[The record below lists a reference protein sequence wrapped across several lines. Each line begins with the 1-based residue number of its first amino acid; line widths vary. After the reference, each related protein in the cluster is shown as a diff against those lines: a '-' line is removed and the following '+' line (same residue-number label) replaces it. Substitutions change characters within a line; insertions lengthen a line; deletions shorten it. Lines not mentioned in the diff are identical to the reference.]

1 MLSTWRHLPAAGH
14 RRMPWA
20 NGGGTT
26 AEVATGPHNTGPQH
40 TGPEHSGAW
49 HWRLSIADVDADGP
63 FSSLPGIDRH
73 ILVAHGDGM
82 ALSVDG
88 TTHLLRPG
96 EPPFPFAGEAVTTC
110 RLLGGPINDL
120 NLMVRREQAF
130 GALRRV
136 HLAAGDTCTPDA
148 ADVAVVLL
156 NGAAEVEGAPLRQ
169 FDALV
174 ALGPGDAPTI
184 AATQPTDL
192 AVASVYSRDAHGL
205 L

>member
-26 AEVATGPHNTGPQH
+26 AEVATGPHDTSTAHGEP
-40 TGPEHSGAW
+40 W

-88 TTHLLRPG
+88 TTHLVRPG
-96 EPPFPFAGEAVTTC
+96 EPPLPFAGEAVTTC

-120 NLMVRREQAF
+120 NLMVRRDQAL

-136 HLAAGDTCTPDA
+136 HLAAGDSCTPGA

-156 NGAAEVEGAPLRQ
+156 HGAAEVEGAPLRR

-174 ALGPGDAPTI
+174 TLGPGDAPTI
-184 AATQPTDL
+184 VATEPTDL

>member
-1 MLSTWRHLPAAGH
+1 MLTSWLHLPATGH

-26 AEVATGPHNTGPQH
+26 AEVATSPHNTGPHNTGP
-40 TGPEHSGAW
+40 W
-49 HWRLSIADVDADGP
+49 HWRLSIADVEADGP

-82 ALSVDG
+82 ALTIDG
-88 TTHLLRPG
+88 TTHVVRSG
-96 EPPFPFAGEAVTTC
+96 EPPLPFAGEAVTTC

-120 NLMVRREQAF
+120 NLMVRRDLAT

-136 HLAAGDTCTPDA
+136 HLASGDVYAPSAD
-148 ADVAVVLL
+148 DVAVVLL
-156 NGAAEVEGAPLRQ
+156 GGTADADGTTMHR
-169 FDALV
+169 FDALI
-174 ALGPGDAPTI
+174 ALRADGPPTI
-184 AATQPTDL
+184 VATKPTDL

>member
-1 MLSTWRHLPAAGH
+1 
-14 RRMPWA
+14 MPWA

-26 AEVATGPHNTGPQH
+26 AEVATGPRH

-49 HWRLSIADVDADGP
+49 HWRLSIADVESDGP

-82 ALSVDG
+82 ALTIDG
-88 TTHLLRPG
+88 TTHIVRPG
-96 EPPFPFAGEAVTTC
+96 EPPLPFAGEAVTTC

-120 NLMVRREQAF
+120 NLMVRRDLAT

-136 HLAAGDTCTPDA
+136 HLASGDSFTPGAD
-148 ADVAVVLL
+148 DVAVVLL
-156 NGAAEVEGAPLRQ
+156 GGTADADGTTMHR
-169 FDALV
+169 FDALI
-174 ALGPGDAPTI
+174 ALRADGPPTI
-184 AATQPTDL
+184 VATKPTDL

>member
-26 AEVATGPHNTGPQH
+26 AEVATGPHDTSMARGEP
-40 TGPEHSGAW
+40 W

-88 TTHLLRPG
+88 TTHLVRPG
-96 EPPFPFAGEAVTTC
+96 EPPLPFAGEAVTTC

-120 NLMVRREQAF
+120 NLMVRRDQAL

-136 HLAAGDTCTPDA
+136 HLAAGDTCTPGA

-156 NGAAEVEGAPLRQ
+156 HGAAEVEGAPLRR

-174 ALGPGDAPTI
+174 TLGPGDAPTI
-184 AATQPTDL
+184 VATEPTDL

>member
-1 MLSTWRHLPAAGH
+1 
-14 RRMPWA
+14 MPWA

-26 AEVATGPHNTGPQH
+26 AEVATGPHDTS
-40 TGPEHSGAW
+40 TAHSEPW
-49 HWRLSIADVDADGP
+49 HWRISIADVETDGP

-82 ALSVDG
+82 ALTVDG
-88 TTHLLRPG
+88 VTHLVLPG
-96 EPPFPFAGEAVTTC
+96 GPPLPFVGEADTTC

-120 NLMVRREQAF
+120 NLMVRRDRAT
-130 GALRRV
+130 GGLRRV
-136 HLAAGDTCTPDA
+136 HLAPGDTCPLGAD
-148 ADVAVVLL
+148 DVAVVLL
-156 NGAAEVEGAPLRQ
+156 EGVADVDGTALQR

-174 ALGPGDAPTI
+174 ARAPGEPLAVV
-184 AATQPTDL
+184 ATEPTDL

>member
-1 MLSTWRHLPAAGH
+1 
-14 RRMPWA
+14 MPWA

-26 AEVATGPHNTGPQH
+26 AEVATGPQH

-49 HWRLSIADVDADGP
+49 HWRLSIADVEADGP

-82 ALSVDG
+82 ALTVDG
-88 TTHLLRPG
+88 TTHIVRPG
-96 EPPFPFAGEAVTTC
+96 EPSLPFAGEAVTTC

-120 NLMVRREQAF
+120 NLMVRRDLAT
-130 GALRRV
+130 GALRQV
-136 HLAAGDTCTPDA
+136 HLAAGDTCTPGAD
-148 ADVAVVLL
+148 DVAVVLL
-156 NGAAEVEGAPLRQ
+156 NGAAEVEGAPLRR
-169 FDALV
+169 FDALI
-174 ALGPGDAPTI
+174 ALRADEPPTI
-184 AATQPTDL
+184 VATEPTDL

>member
-1 MLSTWRHLPAAGH
+1 VLTTWLHQPAAEH

-26 AEVATGPHNTGPQH
+26 AEVATGPEN
-40 TGPEHSGAW
+40 SGAW
-49 HWRLSIADVDADGP
+49 HWRLSIADVEADGP

-82 ALSVDG
+82 ALTIDG
-88 TTHLLRPG
+88 TTHIVRPG
-96 EPPFPFAGEAVTTC
+96 EPPLPFAGEAVTTC

-120 NLMVRREQAF
+120 NLMVRRDLAT

-136 HLAAGDTCTPDA
+136 HLASGDVYAPGAD
-148 ADVAVVLL
+148 DVAVVLL
-156 NGAAEVEGAPLRQ
+156 GGTADADGTTLHR
-169 FDALV
+169 FDALI
-174 ALGPGDAPTI
+174 ALRADEPPTI
-184 AATQPTDL
+184 VATKPTDL
-192 AVASVYSRDAHGL
+192 AVASVYSRNAHGL